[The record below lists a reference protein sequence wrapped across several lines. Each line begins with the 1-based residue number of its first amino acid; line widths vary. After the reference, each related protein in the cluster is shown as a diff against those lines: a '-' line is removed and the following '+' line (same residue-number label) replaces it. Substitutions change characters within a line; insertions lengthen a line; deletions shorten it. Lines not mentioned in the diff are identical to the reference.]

1 MNLKNYPIFCV
12 SPRNFIAQIR
22 YFHAKPRKSLPQKK
36 ISFYDKFF
44 WADRF
49 SSLPKK
55 CNFTTFLLWRNLD
68 DVEYV
73 HQIRSYFALL
83 QRQKWPQRWLRE
95 RDREARQYVIFLI
108 VLTYEMNK
116 MLLFFVHI
124 RFSMNVSRN
133 FLM

>member
-1 MNLKNYPIFCV
+1 MP
-12 SPRNFIAQIR
+12 S
-22 YFHAKPRKSLPQKK
+22 HASHYYKKK

-55 CNFTTFLLWRNLD
+55 CNFPSPCFFLWRNLD

-83 QRQKWPQRWLRE
+83 QRQKWPQRWLRKRE
-95 RDREARQYVIFLI
+95 RDREGSNFLDSAYLHMI
-108 VLTYEMNK
+108 WTKCSHSKYISHTYS
-116 MLLFFVHI
+116 V
-124 RFSMNVSRN
+124 NVSRN
-133 FLM
+133 SLRSYYVSTTTWNLSRLILWSF